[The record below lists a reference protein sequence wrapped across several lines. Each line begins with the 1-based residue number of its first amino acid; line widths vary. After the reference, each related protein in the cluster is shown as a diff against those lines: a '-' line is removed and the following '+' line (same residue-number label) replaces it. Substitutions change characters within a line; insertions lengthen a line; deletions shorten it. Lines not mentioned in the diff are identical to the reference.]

1 MSHPHEH
8 ESPHEGE
15 CYAQPDAAP
24 ARVRIEAPAGV
35 DPLLIAQALVGDD
48 WLIKAERAAPKER
61 NPFKAHGVL
70 ADLFEHGMRAYEAQM
85 RSMLTAMH
93 TYVEEHVGL
102 ELAKA
107 APRAPRA
114 LFTAE
119 QVRALAKIIRD
130 NHTALS
136 IGLLGTDAAT
146 KSEIARLVRLGIV
159 PQGTEKIIDDAFLY
173 GRLLTEIN
181 LVVRSGVTTV
191 PKVTLAEMK
200 KRLKARPTPLTPTE
214 EAAVSAARQHAATY
228 LRGLGNRIAD
238 DFTTTAI
245 EADKRLRAKYARV
258 VTETVAEG
266 VERRDAW
273 RKIASTLGHKTG
285 DWARDFGRI
294 AATEKTRAMQE
305 GYATRLRAREGETAL
320 VAKVPSPKAC
330 DHCVRLH
337 LVAGV
342 GSRPRTFRLR
352 DIEANGTNVGRKAA
366 EWRAVVGP
374 THPWCECALIH
385 VPPGWAFDGDGNLMP
400 ERTRKA
406 WTLAEDL
413 RKAMSFGDSVPEQ
426 GIVVRVGDPEKV
438 AIIEEV
444 LRRTPLALFTRTTGV
459 TLITT
464 DHPSEQSH
472 LEAHDFAYWT
482 GNEIR
487 LLASTPKDKLKRIV
501 EHEIGHALN
510 VFLMHKFGGVDGVRA
525 WHDKLFA
532 VSKRE
537 GFVSDYAEKSP
548 IENAAEVSRLYLY
561 ARAALMQRCPK
572 QFAFCH
578 ESYRDLFRADKRADV
593 FGESPEAQVDALDFR
608 AFTARLGRA
617 AAKHGLRMHGLSN
630 GAIILTTHESVSGP
644 KVALLSGLH
653 GEERAGPI
661 ALLTWLERTRTLPKD
676 VRLWI
681 CPLLSRRT
689 WDSRE
694 RAPGGT
700 NLNRVWNADEA
711 PPIVA
716 DAMASLRA
724 FKPDVFIDLHEEQT
738 IDDGRAYAHRH
749 GTSAWG
755 RYLQRVLGASTRE
768 GVWHKLDGKTA
779 ESFVRSIGCKRT
791 STVET
796 AQTEPLAKR
805 VNFHAQAIAFAL
817 DSAKMSDG
825 DLAALLGEEPAT

>member
-1 MSHPHEH
+1 MSHEHEH

-15 CYAQPDAAP
+15 CYAQPDA

-70 ADLFEHGMRAYEAQM
+70 ADLYDHAMRAYEEQT
-85 RSMLTAMH
+85 RSMLAAMSA
-93 TYVEEHVGL
+93 YVEENVGL

-107 APRAPRA
+107 TRAPRP
-114 LFTAE
+114 LFTVE

-146 KSEIARLVRLGIV
+146 KSEIQRLIRLGIV
-159 PQGTEKIIDDAFLY
+159 PKGTEKIIDDAFLY

-181 LVVRSGVTTV
+181 LVVRSGTTTV

-200 KRLKARPTPLTPTE
+200 KRLKARPVPLTPTE

-228 LRGLGNRIAD
+228 VRGLGNRIAD
-238 DFTTTAI
+238 DFSTMAI
-245 EADKRLRAKYARV
+245 EADKRLRAKYAATI
-258 VTETVAEG
+258 TETVAEG
-266 VERRDAW
+266 VARRDAW

-305 GYATRLRAREGETAL
+305 GYATRLRAREGEAAL
-320 VAKVPSPKAC
+320 VAKIPSPKAC

-352 DIEANGTNVGRKAA
+352 DLEANGTNVGRKAG

-374 THPWCECALIH
+374 THPWCECALVH

-400 ERTRKA
+400 ERTRKS

-444 LRRTPLALFTRTTGV
+444 LRRTPPALFTRTTGV

-487 LLASTPKDKLKRIV
+487 LLASTPKDKLRRIV

-510 VFLMHKFGGVDGVRA
+510 VYLMHKFGGVDDVRK

-532 VSKRE
+532 ISKRE

-630 GAIILTTHESVSGP
+630 GAIILTTHESTSGP

-700 NLNRVWNADEA
+700 NLNRVWNDDAA

-724 FKPDVFIDLHEEQT
+724 FKPDVFLDLHEEQT
-738 IDDGRAYAHRH
+738 ITDGRAAVHCEVPAGWSAHF
-749 GTSAWG
+749 AAM
-755 RYLQRVLGASTRE
+755 LGA
-768 GVWHKLDGKTA
+768 KATA
-779 ESFVRSIGCKRT
+779 APRKHSSESFVRSIGCKRT
-791 STVET
+791 GTVET
-796 AQTEPLAKR
+796 AQTEPLATR
-805 VNFHAQAIAFAL
+805 VNFQAQAIALAI
-817 DSAKMSDG
+817 DSAKMSNA
-825 DLAALLGEEPAT
+825 DLAALLGEEPAS